1 MLFRFVRIRVGELEK
16 RVYGEEEIR
25 KEKWAEKNRIQRRPR
40 NTEEKWAEKNRI
52 QRRPHWGLRPIGPRG
67 DKGEVLC

>member
-25 KEKWAEKNRIQRRPR
+25 KEKWAEKNRIQRRP
-40 NTEEKWAEKNRI
+40 
-52 QRRPHWGLRPIGPRG
+52 HWGLRPIGPRG